1 MIRTNVVT
9 KHTVVL
15 VNNKKKYMKSKYLS
29 DKGKYSKEI
38 DELYETEII
47 PFAGEA
53 DSSALEVI
61 RLVNMIGYEIYNNGG
76 INMLDG
82 REKTGIHKAYQEVLD
97 DLIRHSFKIGLGSL
111 ARELVTTIK
120 ESVYFKRY
128 GDDEYRDAILDENLA
143 DDIGEILDELI
154 DKAYEYYVSHEK

>member
-1 MIRTNVVT
+1 ME
-9 KHTVVL
+9 
-15 VNNKKKYMKSKYLS
+15 SKYLS

-38 DELYETEII
+38 DELYDTEII
-47 PFAGEA
+47 PFTGET

-61 RLVNMIGYEIYNNGG
+61 RLVNKIGYEIYNDSG

-82 REKTGIHKAYQEVLD
+82 REKTGIDESYQEIFD
-97 DLIRHSFKIGLGSL
+97 DLIRHSSKIGLGSL

-120 ESVYFKRY
+120 ESVYFQRY
-128 GDDEYRDAILDENLA
+128 DDEYRDAILDENLA
-143 DDIGEILDELI
+143 DDVGEILDELI

>member
-1 MIRTNVVT
+1 ME
-9 KHTVVL
+9 
-15 VNNKKKYMKSKYLS
+15 SKYWLN
-29 DKGKYSKEI
+29 KGKYSKEI
-38 DELYETEII
+38 DELYDTEII
-47 PFAGEA
+47 PFTGET

-61 RLVNMIGYEIYNNGG
+61 RLVNKIGYEIYNNGG

-82 REKTGIHKAYQEVLD
+82 REKTGIDESYQEIFD
-97 DLIRHSFKIGLGSL
+97 DLIRHSSKIGLGSL

-120 ESVYFKRY
+120 ESVYFQRY
-128 GDDEYRDAILDENLA
+128 DDEYHDAILDENLA

>member
-1 MIRTNVVT
+1 ME
-9 KHTVVL
+9 
-15 VNNKKKYMKSKYLS
+15 SKYWLN
-29 DKGKYSKEI
+29 KGKYSKEI
-38 DELYETEII
+38 DELYDTEII
-47 PFAGEA
+47 PFTGET

-61 RLVNMIGYEIYNNGG
+61 RLVNKIGYEIYNNGG

-82 REKTGIHKAYQEVLD
+82 REKTGIDESYQEIFD
-97 DLIRHSFKIGLGSL
+97 DLIRHSSKIGLGSL

-128 GDDEYRDAILDENLA
+128 DDDEYHDAILDENLA
-143 DDIGEILDELI
+143 DDVGEILDELI

>member
-1 MIRTNVVT
+1 MIRSNVVT

-15 VNNKKKYMKSKYLS
+15 VNKKKYMESKYWS
-29 DKGKYSKEI
+29 NKGKYSKEI
-38 DELYETEII
+38 DELYNTEII
-47 PFAGEA
+47 PLTGET

-61 RLVNMIGYEIYNNGG
+61 RLVNKIGYEIYNNGG
-76 INMLDG
+76 INMLDD
-82 REKTGIHKAYQEVLD
+82 REKTGIDNYYQEIFD
-97 DLIRHSFKIGLGSL
+97 DLIRHSSKIGLGSL

-128 GDDEYRDAILDENLA
+128 DDEYPVAIQDENLA
-143 DDIGEILDELI
+143 DDVGEILDELL

>member
-1 MIRTNVVT
+1 ME
-9 KHTVVL
+9 
-15 VNNKKKYMKSKYLS
+15 SKYLS

-38 DELYETEII
+38 DELYDTEII
-47 PFAGEA
+47 PFTGET

-61 RLVNMIGYEIYNNGG
+61 RLVNKIGYEIYNNGG

-82 REKTGIHKAYQEVLD
+82 REKTGIDESYQEIFD
-97 DLIRHSFKIGLGSL
+97 DLIRHSSKIGLGSL

-120 ESVYFKRY
+120 ESVYFQRY
-128 GDDEYRDAILDENLA
+128 DDEYHDAILDENLA
-143 DDIGEILDELI
+143 DDVGEILDELI